1 MPCLFV
7 CACAFMLVTESETA
21 PSTRGL
27 FLRALLLLLLRVFR
41 LLWAAE
47 GVR

>member
-1 MPCLFV
+1 
-7 CACAFMLVTESETA
+7 MLVTESETA

-27 FLRALLLLLLRVFR
+27 LLRALLLLLLLLRLFR